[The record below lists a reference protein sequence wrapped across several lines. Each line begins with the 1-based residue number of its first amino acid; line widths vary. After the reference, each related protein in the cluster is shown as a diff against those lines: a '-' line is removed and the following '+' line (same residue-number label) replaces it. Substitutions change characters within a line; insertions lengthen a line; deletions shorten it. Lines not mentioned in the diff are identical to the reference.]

1 MNGFMHKR
9 VLNKNDNTSVLVA
22 HNATRLTRSA
32 LFGHLTPKSA
42 TKKKQASRKK
52 PKSTFCQILK
62 RNSAMQNY

>member
-1 MNGFMHKR
+1 MHKR

-42 TKKKQASRKK
+42 KKKNKLQEKNQK
-52 PKSTFCQILK
+52 VHFVKVHFVK
-62 RNSAMQNY
+62 Y